1 MYSMGYRLLR
11 ICGTPESFE
20 YRLKEL
26 NENFLIPRGYKQKL
40 IDIQFERLRNLP
52 GNNFE
57 EKRNFSLEKKPKEN
71 NHEDR
76 IIVPIN
82 FNPHMARPSMVM
94 KKHYTAMI
102 KKNENLKEVFP
113 APPRLK
119 RKTHKDAPGW
129 RKCGKPC
136 PICPYTLP
144 ACSEVRSQNT
154 EYTHKI
160 TQPLTCESENCIYY

>member
-1 MYSMGYRLLR
+1 MGYRLLR
-11 ICGTPESFE
+11 ICSTPESFE

-26 NENFLIPRGYKQKL
+26 KENFLIPRGYKQKL
-40 IDIQFERLRNLP
+40 IDVQFERLRNLP

-113 APPRLK
+113 APPMPALRQPKNLRRILCCSRLKPVKRIGRLK
-119 RKTHKDAPGW
+119 RKTHKDAPVHILYQHAV
-129 RKCGKPC
+129 K
-136 PICPYTLP
+136 
-144 ACSEVRSQNT
+144 
-154 EYTHKI
+154 
-160 TQPLTCESENCIYY
+160 